1 MIDWLTQS
9 IAAVPGLDRGVAPE
23 GLLGPEEQRRLAS
36 LTVAKRRCDW
46 LIGRWTAKRL
56 LQSYVAR
63 RTGAWLPLDAFTIAS
78 DPDGAPRIIANCKL
92 QIPDCDP
99 NLQSAICNL
108 KLSISHCHGH
118 GFCAISDQGGIAIG
132 ADIERVEPRAPEFA
146 GDYFTTHELAQVAA
160 SPTADRDATVTL
172 IWSAKEAALKA
183 LRFGL
188 TVDTRRV
195 SCALA
200 HEHHASLSWEPLT
213 VDCALGSARPAGRAL
228 HGWWRLTNEFA
239 MTIVLAEAPS
249 APR

>member
-9 IAAVPGLDRGVAPE
+9 IAAVPNLDHGVVPE
-23 GLLGPEEQRRLAS
+23 GLLSLDEQRRLAS
-36 LTVAKRRCDW
+36 LTVAKRRRDW

-56 LQSYVAR
+56 LQSYMAGR
-63 RTGAWLPLDAFTIAS
+63 IGAWLPLDTFTIAS
-78 DPDGAPRIIANCKL
+78 DPDGAPRVIA
-92 QIPDCDP
+92 DCEP
-99 NLQSAICNL
+99 ELQSAICNL

-118 GFCAISDQGGIAIG
+118 AFCAISDQGGLAIG

-146 GDYFTTHELAQVAA
+146 GDYFTPHELAQLAA

-183 LRFGL
+183 LRLGL

-200 HEHHASLSWEPLT
+200 SEHHASLSWEPLT
-213 VDCALGSARPAGRAL
+213 VACALGAAAPAGRAL

-239 MTIVLAEAPS
+239 MTIVLAEAP
-249 APR
+249 